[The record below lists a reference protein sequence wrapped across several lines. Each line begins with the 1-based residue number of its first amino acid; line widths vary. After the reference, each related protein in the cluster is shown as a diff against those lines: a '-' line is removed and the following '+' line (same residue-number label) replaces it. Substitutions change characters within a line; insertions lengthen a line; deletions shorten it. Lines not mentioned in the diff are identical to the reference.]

1 MSYSFRIP
9 EEDPICECR
18 WDEARQR
25 MDREDCAF
33 HANLPDDPE
42 DVDGMEDRP
51 AELPVTELRETS
63 IDNFEKRS
71 DDDEIRSERKPAQVF
86 DRPAK
91 AS

>member
-9 EEDPICECR
+9 EEEPICECR

-25 MDREDCAF
+25 MDREDCVF
-33 HANLPDDPE
+33 HANLPEEPAE
-42 DVDGMEDRP
+42 VEEIEP
-51 AELPVTELRETS
+51 SLAELPEDGSGGGPTS
-63 IDNFEKRS
+63 NYERKGNE
-71 DDDEIRSERKPAQVF
+71 DEIRPERKPTHAF

>member
-25 MDREDCAF
+25 MDRDDCPF
-33 HANLPDDPE
+33 HVDLPDDPIE
-42 DVDGMEDRP
+42 LEEIAADSAEHDLQITETTSTENNPRSNEYEIAPKKQPERAIDRK
-51 AELPVTELRETS
+51 AE
-63 IDNFEKRS
+63 
-71 DDDEIRSERKPAQVF
+71 
-86 DRPAK
+86 